1 MKKNSLHALF
11 ESNQEVLQHAQKL
24 VSLSHWRCSSTPTR
38 VNEDKSISYSLDQW
52 VYFQR
57 LDPVLRPAM
66 DTSKNIQLA
75 KPIDRKSVPFI
86 KNGFLDD
93 NWVLKYKYFCT
104 KEANP
109 RLLTVVPHVLQIP
122 LLSFHKIMGCESK
135 DQTVQRAPQFVYFK
149 YMNKVFDVM

>member
-1 MKKNSLHALF
+1 MF
-11 ESNQEVLQHAQKL
+11 EGNQEVLQHAQKPI
-24 VSLSHWRCSSTPTR
+24 SLTPWRCSSTPTR
-38 VNEDKSISYSLDQW
+38 LSEDESVSYSLDQW
-52 VYFQR
+52 VYFQK

-66 DTSKNIQLA
+66 DTSKNIPLA
-75 KPIDRKSVPFI
+75 KPIDIISVPFI
-86 KNGFLDD
+86 KNWYLDD
-93 NWVLKYKYFCT
+93 NGVLKYKYFCT

-109 RLLTVVPHVLQIP
+109 RLLTVVPHVLQNP